1 MSRFNWVLAVVALF
15 LSLTAALGLLFSF
28 WAYPSIQWLPL
39 PSGASLVPRDG
50 GPYRLSDGER
60 DQTQSSQSQRIYIHV
75 RDLNL
80 ATRELDVQVSY
91 APPSGQVS
99 TASATTPNV
108 RLLLYEPTD
117 TGVEAQ
123 PLNCGDRVPTAVQ
136 QIQVSEASSVF
147 SNASNASVNGRLPI
161 KGNPASY
168 PTDEYSLTLCAGLQI
183 ADSPSLLTNVVLAQ
197 AEPELQD
204 HELFIKPMQGDR
216 TKPTQLIS
224 LLIERNGI
232 QQTFSYAMAVLPV
245 VIMVAFFLSLK
256 SDSDHV
262 NALTGAAAIF
272 LTILPL
278 RQVLIPTEVSNVA
291 GVTRVDYLLGLELSA
306 MVFAFMVWRGR
317 HLTPPVPPSG
327 MPAAGPKN

>member
-1 MSRFNWVLAVVALF
+1 MSRFKWVLAVAAF
-15 LSLTAALGLLFSF
+15 LLTITAAVGLVFSF
-28 WAYPSIQWLPL
+28 VANPSIKWLPL
-39 PSGASLVPRDG
+39 PSGGSLVPRDG
-50 GPYRLSDGER
+50 GPYRLSDGEQ
-60 DQTQSSQSQRIYIHV
+60 DQAQSSQSQRIYIHV

-91 APPSGQVS
+91 APPSNQVS

-183 ADSPSLLTNVVLAQ
+183 ADSSSLLPDVVFLVQ

-204 HELFIKPMQGDR
+204 HELFIKPMRGDS

-224 LLIERNGI
+224 LLIERNGV
-232 QQTFSYAMAVLPV
+232 QQAFSYAMALLPL
-245 VIMVAFFLSLK
+245 VIMVAFFATVK
-256 SDSDHV
+256 SETDTVS
-262 NALTGAAAIF
+262 ALTGAAAIF

-306 MVFAFMVWRGR
+306 MVGVFMVFSATGR
-317 HLTPPVPPSG
+317 LGREKLT
-327 MPAAGPKN
+327 KQ